1 MTNITIF
8 QQQTNIKSYNITIDS
23 ANTTMNINQVTI
35 TNTNNKPVVILGS
48 NNNIIQS
55 NNFMTNGN
63 YTIELTGINNTII
76 KNTLIA
82 DILVGNECVK
92 ADNTTNTIN
101 NNKPTYKNIILTDD
115 NYKQYFNENSTFVA
129 PENMTDIHLLLKGN
143 FYNKDFIFNTT
154 LIIGNY
160 TTATVYNGTFI
171 LQQSKKST
179 LQNITI
185 INTDKK
191 NAIILNN
198 S

>member
-1 MTNITIF
+1 
-8 QQQTNIKSYNITIDS
+8 
-23 ANTTMNINQVTI
+23 
-35 TNTNNKPVVILGS
+35 
-48 NNNIIQS
+48 
-55 NNFMTNGN
+55 MTNGN

-154 LIIGNY
+154 LNIAIEVSPCALSLASLIVSFIID
-160 TTATVYNGTFI
+160 
-171 LQQSKKST
+171 
-179 LQNITI
+179 TI
-185 INTDKK
+185 PTGPDRF
-191 NAIILNN
+191 
-198 S
+198 